1 MKNGTYRERKHMLI
15 SKNMTVHICFVED
28 VADEKR
34 IDLQY
39 AEALAQTHV
48 IKLIQCP
55 SAIES
60 ESVLKTA
67 EVTKEFSR
75 LKCRMVTKGQYNHSS
90 LVSLRLKKVPKQIGT
105 VDDCSTV

>member
-1 MKNGTYRERKHMLI
+1 MNNGTYRERKHMLI

-39 AEALAQTHV
+39 AEALAQTQTNV

-75 LKCRMVTKGQYNHSS
+75 LKCRMVTKGQYNHST
-90 LVSLRLKKVPKQIGT
+90 LVRLRLKKGPETNRNCG
-105 VDDCSTV
+105 